1 MLEEYFNVRF
11 KRPDGD
17 NGPPLEVRSTVVAA
31 VKAKLTLISI
41 RRPLNRHRD
50 SLPAKLVGLPELL
63 TGYVPCAEQLP
74 LFLLRLA
81 TEVNWTDEQDC
92 FEGVCVQ
99 LAYLFSVP
107 PPSKNDGAAS
117 SGSTDT
123 TVVAHSATVLRDWW
137 HAFRHLLIPP
147 REFSRNMTV
156 IHLASLEKLYR
167 VFERC

>member
-81 TEVNWTDEQDC
+81 TEVDWADEQDC
-92 FEGVCVQ
+92 FEGGVRATGLPV
-99 LAYLFSVP
+99 LR
-107 PPSKNDGAAS
+107 AS
-117 SGSTDT
+117 S
-123 TVVAHSATVLRDWW
+123 
-137 HAFRHLLIPP
+137 I
-147 REFSRNMTV
+147 
-156 IHLASLEKLYR
+156 K
-167 VFERC
+167 ERRRRIVW